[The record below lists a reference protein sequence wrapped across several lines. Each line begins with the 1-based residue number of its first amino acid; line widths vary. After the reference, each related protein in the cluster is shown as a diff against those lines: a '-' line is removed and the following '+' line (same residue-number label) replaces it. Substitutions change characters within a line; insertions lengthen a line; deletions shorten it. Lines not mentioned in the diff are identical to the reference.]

1 MSARLSPVSL
11 LWKIL
16 ISTSVAL
23 SILFAATGWIVQER
37 AERIA
42 MRSLDEEARAGFQAY
57 ESLWKARAEMLA
69 TMSSLLSR
77 MPDVRAA
84 FYTRDRATIRD
95 TAGEVWSRI
104 AREGAIFLVTDPR
117 GAVIASLGTP
127 QHRTPAELPAVGVA
141 ASQFPRQASGFLEL
155 EGNLFQVTLTPVY
168 VETARE
174 PALLNVLLAGY
185 RVDDDLARRL
195 LAETGGSEFVF
206 TVGNRVVASS
216 LRNDALYGSGHMPQV
231 KHPLLDLEGK
241 PIGELR
247 ISRSLDAARSHL
259 ARLRRDILLIWAI
272 AMLAG
277 LALTW
282 LLARRILL
290 PVADLDQAAARI
302 AQGDYKLEV
311 PVRSRD
317 ELGRLAETFNAMSA
331 SIREARSE
339 LIRQER
345 LSTIARLTT
354 SLVHDLRNPLAA
366 IFGGAEMLVDGALSG
381 EQVRR
386 LAGNIYKSSR
396 RIQDMLQELLEI
408 GREVAASREVCR
420 LADLVRAGLD
430 SHVAAMNR
438 QGVTVDA
445 QVPEDIEVEVSRSRV
460 ERVFENLIANAVEAM
475 PAGGAIRVS
484 ARPHERWVEVAVE
497 DNGPGIPSEI
507 VDRLFHPFVTAR
519 KRNGMGLGLAFA
531 RQTVLEHGGDL
542 WLDAGFRAGA
552 RFCLRLPR
560 AAAN

>member
-1 MSARLSPVSL
+1 MPARRSSVSL

-16 ISTSVAL
+16 VSTSVAL
-23 SILFAATGWIVQER
+23 TVLFAATGWIVQER

-42 MRSLDEEARAGFQAY
+42 VRSLDEEARASFQAY

-69 TMSSLLSR
+69 TVSSLLSR

-95 TAGEVWSRI
+95 TAGEVWNRI
-104 AREGAIFLVTDPR
+104 ARDGAIFLVTDPR
-117 GAVIASLGTP
+117 GAVIASLGAP
-127 QHRTPAELPAVGVA
+127 QHRIPPELPAVEIA
-141 ASQFPRQASGFLEL
+141 AAQFPRQASGFLEL
-155 EGNLFQVTLTPVY
+155 EGELFQVTLTPVY

-195 LAETGGSEFVF
+195 LQDTGGSEFVF

-216 LRNDALYGSGHMPQV
+216 LRGDALYGSDHMPRLTR
-231 KHPLLDLEGK
+231 PLVDLEGK

-247 ISRSLDAARSHL
+247 ISRSLDAARGHL
-259 ARLRRDILLIWAI
+259 SNLRRDILLIWLA
-272 AMLAG
+272 AMIAG

-282 LLARRILL
+282 LLARRILQ
-290 PVADLDQAAARI
+290 PVAELDRAAARI
-302 AQGDYKLEV
+302 AQGDYELEV

-317 ELGRLAETFNAMSA
+317 ELGRLAQTFNAMCA
-331 SIREARSE
+331 SIREARAE

-366 IFGGAEMLVDGALSG
+366 IFGGAEMLVDSALSPA
-381 EQVRR
+381 QVKR
-386 LAGNIYKSSR
+386 LADNIYKSSR
-396 RIQDMLQELLEI
+396 RIQDMLQEFLEF
-408 GREVAASREVCR
+408 GREAGASREVCR
-420 LADLVRAGLD
+420 LGDLVRAGLD
-430 SHVAAMNR
+430 SHAAAMSR
-438 QGVTVDA
+438 QGVTVETLI
-445 QVPEDIEVEVSRSRV
+445 PEDLEVEVARSRV

-475 PAGGAIRVS
+475 PEGGAIRIE
-484 ARPHERWVEVAVE
+484 AQPRDRWVEVAVE
-497 DNGPGIPSEI
+497 DTGPGVAPEI
-507 VDRLFHPFVTAR
+507 VDRLFHPFATAR

-542 WLDAGFRAGA
+542 WLDAGFQTGA

-560 AAAN
+560 AGAN